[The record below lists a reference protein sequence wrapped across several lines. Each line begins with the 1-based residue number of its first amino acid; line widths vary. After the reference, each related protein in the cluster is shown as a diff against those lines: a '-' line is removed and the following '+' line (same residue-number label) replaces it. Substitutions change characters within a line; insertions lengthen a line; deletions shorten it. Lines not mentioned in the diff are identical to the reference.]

1 MKVITV
7 TTYNVY
13 NYGAALQ
20 AYALQTYLKTI
31 GCQTQLLNYQPNYLR
46 RKYAYMWVN
55 PESSFS
61 KYGITRWGY
70 RCAKYIQRQFTLKRK
85 KAFDEFISK
94 HLNQTQ
100 LYCVKDDL
108 YSYPPEAD
116 AYIVGSDQ
124 VWNTFYDAGRDGVFY
139 LDFVKKGIKGSY
151 AASFSFLEIEDNIKP
166 QIKEWLSD
174 FDAISVREYQG
185 VDILNSLGLKGEWV
199 LDPVFLLSAKDWG
212 EIIIP
217 IETREKYLL
226 VYDFEGCDE
235 IKHFA
240 KKYAKELGLKIYN
253 INDTYP
259 RLYADKNFASEG
271 PIEFLSLIYNCSAF
285 ISNSFHGTAFS
296 LIFHK
301 PFFVFPRHRHA
312 VNSRLESILKMFGLE
327 GRMVSSSDSI
337 NLNNIDWESVEK
349 RRNLY
354 LIQSKSYLDYL
365 LFPKTCESTH

>member
-20 AYALQTYLKTI
+20 AYALQTYLRII
-31 GCQTQLLNYQPNYLR
+31 GCQSQLLNYQPDYLR
-46 RKYAYMWVN
+46 RKYDYMWVN

-70 RCAKYIQRQFTLKRK
+70 RFAKYIQRQFTLKRK
-85 KAFDEFISK
+85 KAFDEFVSK
-94 HLNQTQ
+94 YLYQTQ
-100 LYCVKDDL
+100 LYGFKDDL
-108 YSYPPEAD
+108 YTYPPEAD

-139 LDFVKKGIKGSY
+139 LDFVTKGIKGSY
-151 AASFSFLEIEDNIKP
+151 AASFSFLEIEDKIKP

-185 VDILNSLGLKGEWV
+185 VDILNSLGLKGKWV
-199 LDPVFLLSAKDWG
+199 LDPVFLLSAKDW
-212 EIIIP
+212 EKMIKP
-217 IETREKYLL
+217 IGTNEKYLL

-240 KKYAKELGLKIYN
+240 KKYAKEMGLKIYN

-259 RLYADKNFASEG
+259 RLYADKNFGGEG

-312 VNSRLESILKMFGLE
+312 VNSRMESILKMFGLE
-327 GRMVSSSDSI
+327 GRMVCSSDI
-337 NLNNIDWESVEK
+337 VNLNNIDWESVDN
-349 RRNLY
+349 RREQY
-354 LIQSKSYLDYL
+354 LIKSKSYLDYL
-365 LFPKTCESTH
+365 LFPKTGESTH